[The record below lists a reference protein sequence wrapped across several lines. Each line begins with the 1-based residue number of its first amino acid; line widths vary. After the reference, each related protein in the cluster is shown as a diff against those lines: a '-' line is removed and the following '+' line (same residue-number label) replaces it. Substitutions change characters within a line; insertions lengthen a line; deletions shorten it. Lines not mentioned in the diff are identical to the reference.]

1 MPTINFAI
9 DETNSA
15 NAQAAATALRSLTQ
29 EYQKLNRVLVKT
41 EKQLLKFDE
50 INRLVAYADKP
61 VSAGRASSGRSSS
74 SKSSSK
80 STAKKTDSTP
90 KAGTTAGGKGGKGY
104 TPRDTSASLPLH
116 LALKDILFEWGDLNW
131 EIIMMKLIAGLNML
145 TGGIVGF
152 MLGGPAGAFMGITL
166 GLLFSILADAAI
178 FNFDGK
184 LSQEEFLNGLK
195 ALLPVAGGI
204 LGFVIG
210 GPLGAAIGATLGAFL
225 SFKLLGIDWSD
236 AMGSLE
242 AFFKDFHAFARLR
255 LDSVQR
261 LFYDSIEGLKRWW
274 QNLNFG
280 GFHLR
285 LPHLAVQWE
294 YLNANSALAR
304 FLGISAVPHLSV
316 QWYARGGIVNGAT
329 LIGAGE
335 AGKEAIIPLERHTE
349 WIRMVAEELA
359 AQLQA
364 LSPAPAFALYPLPAA
379 GAIVP
384 PGALN
389 GESRPSLDGL
399 ANAIVSALSAL
410 NGSGTGT
417 GAEPVI
423 RVYLD
428 GKQLSDAVTR
438 YQRREARASG

>member
-1 MPTINFAI
+1 MPTINFSI
-9 DETNSA
+9 DETTSA

-61 VSAGRASSGRSSS
+61 VSAGRASSGKSSS
-74 SKSSSK
+74 SKSN
-80 STAKKTDSTP
+80 TKKTDTTP
-90 KAGTTAGGKGGKGY
+90 KAGTGTGTGSGKGKGY

-152 MLGGPAGAFMGITL
+152 MLGGPMGAFMGVTL

-242 AFFKDFHAFARLR
+242 QFFSDFFAFCDLR
-255 LDSVQR
+255 LQSVSR
-261 LFYDSIEGLKRWW
+261 LFHETIDGIKRWW

-280 GFHLR
+280 GFHLN
-285 LPHLAVQWE
+285 LPHLQVQWE

-304 FLGISAVPHLSV
+304 FLGINAVPHLSV

-335 AGKEAIIPLERHTE
+335 QGREAIIPLERHTE

-359 AQLQA
+359 AQLA
-364 LSPAPAFALYPLPAA
+364 NLAPANALQLIAVPAA

-389 GESRPSLDGL
+389 SESRPSMDGL

-410 NGSGTGT
+410 NGSGTGAN
-417 GAEPVI
+417 AEPVI

-428 GKQLSDAVTR
+428 GKQLSDAVTK
-438 YQRREARASG
+438 YQRRSERANG

>member
-1 MPTINFAI
+1 MPTIYFSI
-9 DETNSA
+9 DETTSA

-74 SKSSSK
+74 SSK
-80 STAKKTDSTP
+80 TTTKKTETTP
-90 KAGTTAGGKGGKGY
+90 KTGTASTGSGKGY

-152 MLGGPAGAFMGITL
+152 MLGGPAGAFMGVTL

-242 AFFKDFHAFARLR
+242 AFFKDFHDFARLR

-359 AQLQA
+359 AQLRA

-410 NGSGTGT
+410 NGTGAS
-417 GAEPVI
+417 AEPVI

-428 GKQLSDAVTR
+428 GKQLSDAVTK
-438 YQRREARASG
+438 YQRRSDRAQG